1 MQHELEAVVGTE
13 RAERALDGDAER
25 PGPERPGL
33 LSAAWSSRLLIGL
46 TLVAALV
53 VGAFLSLLTGS
64 WWLLGV
70 VLVVH
75 FVGTAVVLWFILR
88 LVSSVEAP
96 SPTAS
101 AALEARGV
109 RDPEGELNRLVKRA
123 EGQDPE
129 ASGPVRQLLGGEG
142 GQASE
147 TGTGS
152 GESISRQQNSWT
164 PSSEP
169 SSAVDRDDAR

>member
-1 MQHELEAVVGTE
+1 MQHELEAIVGPE

-25 PGPERPGL
+25 SGSERPGL

-70 VLVVH
+70 VLAVH
-75 FVGTAVVLWFILR
+75 FLGTAMVLGFILR
-88 LVSSVEAP
+88 LVRNVEAP

-123 EGQDPE
+123 EGHDPD
-129 ASGPVRQLLGGEG
+129 ASGPVRQLLGGEEAQG
-142 GQASE
+142 SE
-147 TGTGS
+147 TGTDGADS
-152 GESISRQQNSWT
+152 VSRQENSWT

-169 SSAVDRDDAR
+169 SRPVDRSDAR